1 MPINNSK
8 ISEEVYEILKNEVL
22 SGQYLPGERM
32 PSERDIAKKFEVSRG
47 VARESFKKLHQLGL
61 ISIESSGSRVVSI
74 KKCTLDC
81 LGPLLDLNKI
91 PDPKIMDEVLDIGFY
106 LIDLAVPMAISKNK
120 KLLIEKIKDLKV
132 KKNLNPRE
140 LFFIFAEASD
150 HLVLLFITNGL
161 KKELLGR
168 LEAVGYAP
176 KYDQVIIT
184 KLLSDLED
192 SIRKKDM
199 PKSIK
204 LLKGAFNFTREE
216 LKKNLDQMI
225 MKNRT

>member
-1 MPINNSK
+1 MLIQRDNKNKLFTGLDS
-8 ISEEVYEILKNEVL
+8 IDRAQEIEDECEIIMKSYSYNLKN
-22 SGQYLPGERM
+22 GP
-32 PSERDIAKKFEVSRG
+32 DIIDLTNLRSYAIDDSDTCEIDDAISL
-47 VARESFKKLHQLGL
+47 ES
-61 ISIESSGSRVVSI
+61 
-74 KKCTLDC
+74 
-81 LGPLLDLNKI
+81 
-91 PDPKIMDEVLDIGFY
+91 LDIGFY

-225 MKNRT
+225 IKNRT